1 MILIVDRDKK
11 NIPKWIYVHTID
23 KKKKSLFLFL
33 GFLLIFFSCFFFAV
47 FIDFAVFSLS

>member
-23 KKKKSLFLFL
+23 KKKKIIVFIFRFFAYFLFL
-33 GFLLIFFSCFFFAV
+33 FFFAV